1 MKTNFKVGDKV
12 FHYGF
17 GWGKIDFI
25 DDEQNDY
32 PIVVMFESGQEQS
45 FTLDGKFEFIDIN
58 PTLSFTEYSVSNFSQ
73 ERPFEF
79 PEADEEVM
87 VSDDSINWK
96 LAKFIRFRA
105 YDNDYLVQVGRM
117 QESFG
122 FIKRLR

>member
-79 PEADEEVM
+79 PEADLP
-87 VSDDSINWK
+87 SILCK
-96 LAKFIRFRA
+96 GHSLLLSTVLSEI
-105 YDNDYLVQVGRM
+105 
-117 QESFG
+117 S
-122 FIKRLR
+122 

>member
-17 GWGKIDFI
+17 GWAKIDFI
-25 DDEQNDY
+25 DDETEDY
-32 PIVVMFESGQEQS
+32 PIVVIFKSGSEHT
-45 FTLDGKFEFIDIN
+45 FTLDGKLELTDIN
-58 PTLSFTEYSVSNFSQ
+58 STLSFTEYSVSNFSQ

-79 PEADEEVM
+79 PKAGEEVM

-96 LAKFIRFRA
+96 LAKYIRFRP
-105 YDNDYLVQVGRM
+105 YDNDYLVQVGRI